1 MSEIVIL
8 SGSPSE
14 NSRSEKVLRYLGE
27 RMEQQQFSVTHISVK
42 DVPAEDLMFS
52 NFKSPDVIRIA
63 EQISQAKGVI
73 VGTPVYK
80 ASYSGVLK
88 ALIDIMPQDIL
99 EDTPAL
105 PVMTGGSMSHLLA
118 MEYALKPLL
127 ATLKGVTV
135 KGLYFMDS
143 QIDKTAEQ
151 PLIDEDAFLRTEKQL
166 AYFIRKVRREQ
177 TASV

>member
-27 RMEQQQFSVTHISVK
+27 RLEQQQFSVTHISVK
-42 DVPAEDLMFS
+42 DVPAEDLMFG

-63 EQISQAKGVI
+63 EQVGQAKGVI

-80 ASYSGVLK
+80 AAYSGVLK

-99 EDTPAL
+99 EDTPVL

-118 MEYALKPLL
+118 LEYALKPLL
-127 ATLKGVTV
+127 ATLKGVNL
-135 KGLYFMDS
+135 KGLYYMDS
-143 QIDKTAEQ
+143 QLDKSAEQ
-151 PLIDEDAFLRTEKQL
+151 PIVDEDAFLRTEKQL
-166 AYFIRKVRREQ
+166 DYFIRKVGREQ
-177 TASV
+177 ATRV